1 MGLWGDIIK
10 SVMLMLMMLARGILS
25 HHATAIRRLL
35 LNPIS
40 WCTQL
45 PPWSL
50 GSQAEDFPLRSA
62 KTARTGAKKEMIG
75 NESISPA

>member
-1 MGLWGDIIK
+1 MGLWGGGDIK
-10 SVMLMLMMLARGILS
+10 SVMLMLILS

-62 KTARTGAKKEMIG
+62 KTAMTGAKMKMIG